1 MKLLLRT
8 KKDLRIILKDEKS
21 PAWRI
26 AEARVSKITEV
37 NIVDF
42 EGKQM
47 ITAEFDL
54 EGSFRNS
61 ENKLVVSFTNA
72 SIVRCDIS
80 WKGQNSVNFVES
92 RKLHSMSDIFG
103 DDEEDGATEN
113 KSERIDPQFNNDG
126 SLENHLNDLVSY
138 FKKDPRN
145 KVHVGDDI
153 LLLSVKKQQGLEMT
167 GVQLAEL
174 VLGYISGKLDDA
186 QMEIYD
192 AATAVFGEVA
202 NRCFGEDDG
211 EDDIDF
217 QVEWADDD
225 DGHIFAIIRQM
236 N

>member
-8 KKDLRIILKDEKS
+8 KKDLRTILKDGKS

-61 ENKLVVSFTNA
+61 ENKLVVYFKNA
-72 SIVRCDIS
+72 SIVLCDIV
-80 WKGQNSVNFVES
+80 WKGQNSVNYVDV
-92 RKLHSMSDIFG
+92 RKLASMNDLLG
-103 DDEEDGATEN
+103 DDEDGAVEET
-113 KSERIDPQFNNDG
+113 SENNDPRFG
-126 SLENHLNDLVSY
+126 NDRPLEDHVNYLVTN

-145 KVHVGDDI
+145 KVHVGEDI
-153 LLLSVKKQQGLEMT
+153 LLLSLKKQQGLEIT
-167 GVQLAEL
+167 GIELAEL

-186 QMEIYD
+186 QIEIYD
-192 AATAVFGEVA
+192 AATAVLYEVA
-202 NRCFGEDDG
+202 NCCFGEDDG

-217 QVEWADDD
+217 QIDWADDD
-225 DGHIFAIIRQM
+225 DGMFAIIRR
-236 N
+236 